1 MKENVIGIERDINIY
16 DKLFSKINI
25 DIDDKVDVIY
35 RR

>member
-1 MKENVIGIERDINIY
+1 MKENVIGIESDISIY